1 MTGSASPLAAI
12 CGYWLPPKT
21 GISST
26 RLVFGWPKRDRDRL
40 RGAAGR
46 TGDPAGFPSDLIQR
60 MAGGRLKR
68 LLSAPGGPTHNR
80 RNPRRSA
87 AAACIAASVEESMSE
102 KIYDVS
108 AEWTK
113 RAWVDDAKYREM
125 YARSVND

>member
-68 LLSAPGGPTHNR
+68 LLSAPGGSTHNR

-87 AAACIAASVEESMSE
+87 AAACTGRISGG
-102 KIYDVS
+102 IDV
-108 AEWTK
+108 
-113 RAWVDDAKYREM
+113 REDLRRVRGM
-125 YARSVND
+125 DEARLG